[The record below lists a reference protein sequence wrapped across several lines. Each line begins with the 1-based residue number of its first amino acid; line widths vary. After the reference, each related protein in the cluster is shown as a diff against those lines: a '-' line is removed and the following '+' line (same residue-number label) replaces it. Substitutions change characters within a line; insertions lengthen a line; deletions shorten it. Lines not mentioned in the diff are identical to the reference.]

1 MELPIYTRDAEA
13 EIPFNQA
20 FLVFFQC
27 RAKSLFALQTQDLNS

>member
-20 FLVFFQC
+20 FGVFFNVG
-27 RAKSLFALQTQDLNS
+27 RRDSSPYKHNM